1 MNMQAAEHPVSETN
15 GVTSRSWGDTAV
27 TFAARIARADY
38 SAADLADLRRMNP
51 GSPAPAA
58 FWRLMAEARL
68 LDDSNMENMW
78 LLIIHGIAL
87 MTRPGSGDVQMCSAH
102 DGGLPVGRA
111 LYLGGDLSRGTA
123 FYSEARLGRLL
134 IARGPML
141 TMLLARAFRMLASA
155 GVRFNWREMA
165 RFILNEGYDSGAA
178 EQSRRLIA
186 REYYL
191 SRHLSSRSPSS
202 GD

>member
-1 MNMQAAEHPVSETN
+1 MQAAQHPAAE
-15 GVTSRSWGDTAV
+15 VTGDESRSWGDTAV

-38 SAADLADLRRMNP
+38 YSADLADLRRMNP
-51 GSPAPAA
+51 GSPVPAA
-58 FWRLMAEARL
+58 SWHLMAEAGL

-87 MTRPGSGDVQMCSAH
+87 MTRPGSGDGQMCSAH

-111 LYLGGDLSRGTA
+111 LYLGGDVSRGTA

-141 TMLLARAFRMLASA
+141 RMLLARAFRMLASN

-165 RFILNEGYDSGAA
+165 RFILNEGYDPRAA

-191 SRHLSSRSPSS
+191 SRHLSSSSPSS

>member
-1 MNMQAAEHPVSETN
+1 MQTAERPAAE
-15 GVTSRSWGDTAV
+15 VTRDRSRSWGDTTV
-27 TFAARIARADY
+27 TFVAKIARADY

-51 GSPAPAA
+51 GSPPPAA
-58 FWRLMAEARL
+58 FWRLMAEAGL
-68 LDDSNMENMW
+68 LDDSNMEDMW

-87 MTRPGSGDVQMCSAH
+87 MTRPGVGDGRMCSAH

-111 LYLGGDLSRGTA
+111 LYLGGYVSRGTA

-141 TMLLARAFRMLASA
+141 RMLLARAFRMLASA

-165 RFILNEGYDSGAA
+165 RFILNQGYDARAA

-202 GD
+202 EG

>member
-58 FWRLMAEARL
+58 FWRHMAEAGL
-68 LDDSNMENMW
+68 LDDSNMEAMW
-78 LLIIHGIAL
+78 LLILHGIAL
-87 MTRPGSGDVQMCSAH
+87 MTRPGTGDGQMCSAH

-111 LYLGGDLSRGTA
+111 LYLGGNVSRGTA

-141 TMLLARAFRMLASA
+141 RMLLARAFRMLATA

-191 SRHLSSRSPSS
+191 SRRLSSSSPSS